1 MKQDIYC
8 GIKRKHLN
16 EDYMQVLVIKSN
28 VRIIINADMNA
39 RVDWQRQ
46 M

>member
-8 GIKRKHLN
+8 GIKCKHLN

-39 RVDWQRQ
+39 RVDWQR
-46 M
+46 

>member
-8 GIKRKHLN
+8 GITRKHLN

-28 VRIIINADMNA
+28 VRMIINADMNA